1 MATVAVTTDKL
12 IPELCRNF
20 ELATGWRLTFS
31 PVEEQDVVFPV
42 DPISLSDTCWWA
54 EITNNASTVAHLRLE
69 PSPDLEP
76 CVEFAQVTTLAES
89 LAQLL
94 NRMAAASSLLHSR
107 NRDVSTLLNLGMAVP
122 AQDDL
127 AWGLSQLLK
136 GATRLTSSRSAAFF
150 LLDSTTSRLRLRAV
164 YEIGREEIPHAQRA
178 LRSSWADLKALADG
192 PATLSSIAPGHHP
205 FLPEAMKS
213 ALCVAVQSESAPIGT
228 LWVFDRR
235 AREFSARDTHV
246 LESLAAQVAA
256 VLERAALQ
264 RGSATQERLS
274 RDLKDASEIQPN
286 LTHEHLPADSRFEI
300 AAHCTSCF
308 ELGGDLC
315 DVLRIA
321 DDRIGIAVGDAS
333 GNSVP
338 AAMIMSAVRGAL
350 RAHPA
355 DEHEIVDWMQRVNN
369 ALCEITGSHQF
380 MSLCYGVYDPARR
393 TFTYSNAGH
402 PTPLLVRRGE
412 IATLESHGLLLGV
425 VPDTAYRSSVLEL
438 HPGDLL
444 VMYSDGISEARN
456 RAQQL
461 FRWEGISAAVASN
474 ATAPA
479 EEVLRTV
486 WSQVDNHMA
495 GGSPGDDRTLLVLR
509 VNE

>member
-12 IPELCRNF
+12 IPELCRSF
-20 ELATGWRLTFS
+20 EHATGWRLTFTPADDRES
-31 PVEEQDVVFPV
+31 ELSG
-42 DPISLSDTCWWA
+42 DPSHLADCCWWT
-54 EITNNASTVAHLRLE
+54 EISNNAATVAYLHLE
-69 PSPDLEP
+69 PSPSLEP
-76 CVEFAQVTTLAES
+76 CVDFTQVTMLAES

-107 NRDVSTLLNLGMAVP
+107 NRDVSTLVNLGMAVP

-136 GATRLTSSRSAAFF
+136 AATHLTSSRSAAFF
-150 LLDSTTSRLRLRAV
+150 LLDSTASRLRLRAV
-164 YEIGREEIPHAQRA
+164 YQIERDEIPQTQRD
-178 LRSSWADLKALADG
+178 LRSSWADLKALADA
-192 PATLSSIAPGHHP
+192 PTVLTSVSPGHHP
-205 FLPEAMKS
+205 YLPEAMKT
-213 ALCVAVQSESAPIGT
+213 AVCVAVQSESAPIGT

-235 AREFSARDTHV
+235 IREYSERDMHV

-264 RGSATQERLS
+264 RGSETHERLH
-274 RDLKDASEIQPN
+274 RELKDASEIQPH
-286 LTHEHLPADSRFEI
+286 LTPDHLPSDPRYEI

-315 DVLRIA
+315 DVLRIS
-321 DDRIGIAVGDAS
+321 DNRVGIAVGDAS

-355 DEHEIVDWMQRVNN
+355 DEHEVVLWMQRVNN

-380 MSLCYGVYDPARR
+380 MSLCYGVYDAERR

-402 PTPLLVRRGE
+402 PTPLVVRRGE
-412 IATLESHGLLLGV
+412 IVPLDSHGLLLGV
-425 VPDTAYRSSVLEL
+425 VPDTTYRYSVLEL

-461 FRWEGISAAVASN
+461 FRWEGISAAVAER
-474 ATAPA
+474 AAAPA
-479 EEVLRTV
+479 SEVLQGV
-486 WSQVDNHMA
+486 WDEVDRHIA

-509 VNE
+509 VH